1 MEKSGKIMVRGE
13 AGFEIE
19 SVGELKVSSGDLS
32 IRSKMME
39 LSGSKMDISIDKNI
53 RIGSESFGYFVLN
66 EDGGTIESANHLEI
80 LVKNPVSRMRV
91 ETGGMCE
98 FLVGKNLELDIKGKM
113 SVIIEEG
120 MTLGT
125 RSSITMVG
133 KEFIRLEGG
142 DLRLIYGDGL
152 IQGKKLKGDIK
163 DVDLEVMNMRVK
175 QTGFGEYVV
184 DTEGKIGLYNKLDGH
199 SARVIE
205 IKVDGNS
212 HEDSLY
218 LGSRS
223 GGVSIEGQRINMNGI
238 VHMERIK
245 TGDRLRIDGDVDL
258 RSLKIGDNLFLEG
271 RGMTMVNRE
280 RFEWRNMDVK
290 IGGMLEVGEIR
301 SSKIDGRGGVDII
314 GDVRIQGGLEL
325 GGPLKLKGGSIGDG
339 REFMNIKLGDE
350 YVSNVGIKIQSG
362 QKVGIDIEGGIAL
375 KANGRIEVGGILVEN
390 ELGGQLDELEA
401 GDISSILEDLRVEK
415 DQNGKLKLLKK
426 GKIDLM
432 DTLVKLV
439 ALVTH
444 KYNI

>member
-1 MEKSGKIMVRGE
+1 
-13 AGFEIE
+13 
-19 SVGELKVSSGDLS
+19 
-32 IRSKMME
+32 
-39 LSGSKMDISIDKNI
+39 
-53 RIGSESFGYFVLN
+53 
-66 EDGGTIESANHLEI
+66 
-80 LVKNPVSRMRV
+80 
-91 ETGGMCE
+91 
-98 FLVGKNLELDIKGKM
+98 
-113 SVIIEEG
+113 
-120 MTLGT
+120 
-125 RSSITMVG
+125 
-133 KEFIRLEGG
+133 
-142 DLRLIYGDGL
+142 
-152 IQGKKLKGDIK
+152 
-163 DVDLEVMNMRVK
+163 
-175 QTGFGEYVV
+175 
-184 DTEGKIGLYNKLDGH
+184 
-199 SARVIE
+199 
-205 IKVDGNS
+205 
-212 HEDSLY
+212 
-218 LGSRS
+218 
-223 GGVSIEGQRINMNGI
+223 
-238 VHMERIK
+238 
-245 TGDRLRIDGDVDL
+245 
-258 RSLKIGDNLFLEG
+258 
-271 RGMTMVNRE
+271 MTMVNRE

-375 KANGRIEVGGILVEN
+375 KADGRIEVGGILVEN